1 MTTII
6 ETSDER
12 NASNRR
18 DDAYEDDDSDVIAS
32 TTTRQAPQLSREKQV
47 TLDTQPVIQSN
58 VNQTAG
64 NQIVDQNIQENSDVN
79 NYSANDENDGQ
90 AEMKHKNENNFS
102 NPDVC
107 TKIIEQTIQT
117 MLQKGLID

>member
-6 ETSDER
+6 KTSDER

-18 DDAYEDDDSDVIAS
+18 YDAHEDDDSDVIAS
-32 TTTRQAPQLSREKQV
+32 TITRQAPQLSGEKQE
-47 TLDTQPVIQSN
+47 TLNAQHVIPSN

-64 NQIVDQNIQENSDVN
+64 NQIVDQNIQQNSDVN
-79 NYSANDENDGQ
+79 NDSANDENDGQ
-90 AEMKHKNENNFS
+90 AEMKHENENNFP

-117 MLQKGLID
+117 MLQKRLID